1 MEVGF
6 EDVVVGERQVGSE
19 LNVERSSTTFRH
31 FCRPLS
37 IIRIY
42 SITGNLI
49 RIRIQSQVNNI
60 GTMFYTWK
68 CNWSR

>member
-49 RIRIQSQVNNI
+49 RI
-60 GTMFYTWK
+60 
-68 CNWSR
+68 